1 MQAGMKVE
9 LVGDR
14 YGNNSANDVPE
25 NLGKR
30 GILVSENATGFWWVQ
45 LPDGD
50 KILAYE
56 TELKEIQ

>member
-30 GILVSENATGFWWVQ
+30 GILVSENTTGFWWVQ

>member
-1 MQAGMKVE
+1 MKVE

-30 GILVSENATGFWWVQ
+30 GVLAGEHTTGFWWVK

-50 KILAYE
+50 SILAYE